1 MVTRNFL
8 AEWGGL
14 VKKTAQKV
22 KKMLSHRCLLI
33 LCFFVCFIL
42 WGLFCNHLFFVR
54 ESCDILDY
62 GGKDCLAKY
71 DLAYKTGR
79 F

>member
-1 MVTRNFL
+1 MGEDWL
-8 AEWGGL
+8 
-14 VKKTAQKV
+14 KKTAQKV
-22 KKMLSHRCLLI
+22 KKNAISSL
-33 LCFFVCFIL
+33 FVNFVFLFCFIL
-42 WGLFCNHLFFVR
+42 WGLFCDGLIFVR